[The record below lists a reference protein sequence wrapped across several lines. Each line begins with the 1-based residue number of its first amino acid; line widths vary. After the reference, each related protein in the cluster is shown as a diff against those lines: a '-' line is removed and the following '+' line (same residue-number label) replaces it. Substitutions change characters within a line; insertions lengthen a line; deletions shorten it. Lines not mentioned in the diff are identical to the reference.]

1 LRERIMSFIESI
13 RASAMET
20 PMRLVLP
27 EATEPR
33 TLQAARKILDGGL
46 AASVTLVGC
55 PEEIE
60 RAADSA
66 GCDLKGLHP
75 IFPECCEQRESFA
88 AELFRLRRRRGMTV
102 ERAWMKICDPLDFSA
117 MLVRMDQADTLV
129 AGAASPTAQV
139 LKAVFTIIGLHP
151 DTELASSFFIM
162 HLPGS
167 DWGEKGHL
175 LFSDCATIPNP
186 DSRQLSEIALAAAE
200 SFRVLLHA
208 EPRVAMLSFS
218 TFGSASNELVDK
230 VAEATALA
238 KMKRPDLLIDGEM
251 QLDAALIPE
260 VAAKKAPDSP
270 IAGRANVL
278 IFPDL
283 NSGNIGYKLAQR
295 LAGAEAYGP
304 FLQGAAKPVSDLSRG
319 CSVEDIVNTA
329 AVTLVQAA
337 HQKQAARRIPAPM
350 VLTDGVSHN

>member
-1 LRERIMSFIESI
+1 MSFIDTI
-13 RASAMET
+13 RANARET

-27 EATEPR
+27 EGTEPR

-46 AASVTLVGC
+46 ADSVTLVGC

-60 RAADSA
+60 RAACSA
-66 GCDLKGLHP
+66 RCDLGGMNLV
-75 IFPECCEQRESFA
+75 FPECCEQRESFA
-88 AELFRLRRRRGMTV
+88 AELYRLRRHRGLTV
-102 ERAWMKICDPLDFSA
+102 EQAWTQICDPLGFGA
-117 MLVRMDQADTLV
+117 MLVRRDEADTLV

-139 LKAVFTIIGLHP
+139 LKAVFTIIGPHP
-151 DTELASSFFIM
+151 DVELASSFFIM

-167 DWGEKGHL
+167 DWGEDGHL

-200 SFRVLLHA
+200 SFRVLLRA

-218 TFGSASNELVDK
+218 TFGSASNEMVDK
-230 VAEATALA
+230 VAEATAMA

-251 QLDAALIPE
+251 QLDAALVPE
-260 VAAKKAPDSP
+260 VAEKKAPASP
-270 IAGRANVL
+270 VAGRANVL

-283 NSGNIGYKLAQR
+283 NSGNIGYKLVQR

-304 FLQGAAKPVSDLSRG
+304 FLQGLAKPVSDLSRG

-329 AVTLVQAA
+329 AVALVQAA
-337 HQKQAARRIPAPM
+337 RREQAVRRIPSPM
-350 VLTDGVSHN
+350 VLTAGVSHN

>member
-1 LRERIMSFIESI
+1 MSFIESI
-13 RASAMET
+13 RASARRN
-20 PMRLVLP
+20 PMRLILP
-27 EATEPR
+27 EGTEPR

-66 GCDLKGLHP
+66 HCDLRGLHL
-75 IFPECCEQRESFA
+75 IYPECCEQRESFA
-88 AELFRLRRRRGMTV
+88 AELYRLRRLRGMTV
-102 ERAWMKICDPLDFSA
+102 EQAWMKICDPLGFAA
-117 MLVRMDQADTLV
+117 MLVRLDQADTLV
-129 AGAASPTAQV
+129 AGAASSTAEV

-162 HLPGS
+162 HMP
-167 DWGEKGHL
+167 DPAWGEAGHL

-200 SFRVLLHA
+200 SFRVLLQA

-218 TFGSASNELVDK
+218 TFGSASDEMVDK
-230 VAEATALA
+230 VAEATAMA
-238 KMKRPDLLIDGEM
+238 KTKRPDLLIDGEM
-251 QLDAALIPE
+251 QLDAALIPK
-260 VAAKKAPDSP
+260 VAAKKAPDSQV
-270 IAGRANVL
+270 AGRANVL

-283 NSGNIGYKLAQR
+283 NSGNIGYKLVQR

-304 FLQGAAKPVSDLSRG
+304 FLQGTAKPVSDLSRG

-337 HQKQAARRIPAPM
+337 RQKQAAQRIPASM
-350 VLTDGVSHN
+350 ALTA

>member
-1 LRERIMSFIESI
+1 MSFIESI
-13 RASAMET
+13 RASARRN
-20 PMRLVLP
+20 PMRLILP
-27 EATEPR
+27 EGTEPR

-60 RAADSA
+60 RTACSTH
-66 GCDLKGLHP
+66 CDLRGLHL
-75 IFPECCEQRESFA
+75 IYPECCEQRESFA
-88 AELFRLRRRRGMTV
+88 AELYRLRRRRGMTV
-102 ERAWMKICDPLDFSA
+102 EQAWMKICDPLGFAA

-129 AGAASPTAQV
+129 AGAASSTAEV

-162 HLPGS
+162 HMP
-167 DWGEKGHL
+167 DPTWGEAGHL

-200 SFRVLLHA
+200 SFRVLLQA

-218 TFGSASNELVDK
+218 TFGSASDEMVDK
-230 VAEATALA
+230 VAEATAMA
-238 KMKRPDLLIDGEM
+238 KTKRPDLLIDGEM
-251 QLDAALIPE
+251 QLDAALVPK
-260 VAAKKAPDSP
+260 VAAKKAPDSQV
-270 IAGRANVL
+270 AGRANVL

-283 NSGNIGYKLAQR
+283 NSGNIGYKLVQR

-304 FLQGAAKPVSDLSRG
+304 FLQGTAKPVSDLSRG

-337 HQKQAARRIPAPM
+337 RQKQAAQRIPASM
-350 VLTDGVSHN
+350 ALTTGVSHN